1 MLNFFLQLP
10 SVGLPRQT
18 TAIPELPPG
27 PSLDRVRGPVE
38 VPLLETWQSMLII
51 LLSLIVAGFLGWR
64 LLQYFRQQKNQHQT
78 ISPYEAAIAELKSAA
93 ELTADNDER
102 FAVLSSLA
110 LRRYFETGK
119 GIHTLGKT
127 TDEFLKSPSTHSML
141 NADARKSL
149 AECLQRC
156 DQVKFAK
163 ESLTQ
168 TDRRKL
174 TESALAVIRQCEAT
188 QSSETDVQHVQS

>member
-1 MLNFFLQLP
+1 MLNFLLQLP
-10 SVGLPRQT
+10 PVGLPRQT

-38 VPLLETWQSMLII
+38 IPFLETWQSMLII
-51 LLSLIVAGFLGWR
+51 LLSLIVAGLLGR
-64 LLQYFRQQKNQHQT
+64 SLLKYFRKQKNQHRT
-78 ISPYEAAIAELKSAA
+78 TSPHETAIAELKSAA
-93 ELTADNDER
+93 ERAADNDER

-127 TDEFLKSPSTHSML
+127 TDEFLKSTDTHSML

-156 DQVKFAK
+156 DQVKFAR
-163 ESLTQ
+163 EPLTQ
-168 TDRRKL
+168 AERHKL

-188 QSSETDVQHVQS
+188 QSETDVQYVQS

>member
-1 MLNFFLQLP
+1 MLNFLLQLP

-18 TAIPELPPG
+18 PAIPELPPG

-38 VPLLETWQSMLII
+38 IPLLETWQSALII
-51 LLSLIVAGFLGWR
+51 LLGVIVAGLIGWS
-64 LLQYFRQQKNQHQT
+64 LLRYFRRQKNQQPT
-78 ISPYEAAIAELKSAA
+78 TSPQEAAIAELKSAA

-110 LRRYFETGK
+110 LRRYLETGR
-119 GIHTLGKT
+119 GIRTLGKT
-127 TDEFLKSPSTHSML
+127 TDEFLRSPDTHSML
-141 NADARKSL
+141 SADARKSL

-156 DQVKFAK
+156 DRVKFAR
-163 ESLTQ
+163 EPLTQ

-174 TESALAVIRQCEAT
+174 TESALSVIQRCEAT
-188 QSSETDVQHVQS
+188 QSETDLPHVQS